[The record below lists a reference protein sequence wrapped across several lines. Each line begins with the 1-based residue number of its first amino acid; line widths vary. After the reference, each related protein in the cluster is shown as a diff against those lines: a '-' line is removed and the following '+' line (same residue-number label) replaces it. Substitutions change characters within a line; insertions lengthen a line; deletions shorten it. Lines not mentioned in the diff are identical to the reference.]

1 MSKWKMVRLTDICD
15 FQGGTQPPKDEWIE
29 EEKDGYIRMLQI
41 RDFTQDRNGK
51 IEYVKNNNI
60 LKQCTKNDILIA
72 RYGASVGKIL
82 TGLAGAYNVAIVR
95 TLPDESKILKIFLKN
110 YLMSNSFQNYIK
122 NVGSRAAQ
130 AGFNKCD
137 LGKLTISL
145 PPLEEQKRIAD
156 ILDKASSLIDLR
168 KQQLEKMDLLIKSK
182 FIDMFGD
189 PVTNHKG
196 WGKGTIRD
204 VVSDVKYGTSAP
216 SVENGKYI
224 YLRMNNI
231 TYDGHLDL
239 SSIKYINVSD
249 NEFEKYVV
257 IKGDILFNRTN
268 SKELVGKTCVFK
280 EDVDMIIA
288 GYIIRVRVNEKVN
301 AEYLSAV
308 LNSKYGKNT
317 LFDMCKAIVG
327 QANINAQELQNI
339 KILIPPIELQND
351 FASFVEQVEKQKVV
365 MQQSLEKMEIN
376 YKALMQEYF

>member
-1 MSKWKMVRLTDICD
+1 MSKWKTVKLGEVCSPKQWKTISTDKLFNKGYPVYGANGIIGYFD
-15 FQGGTQPPKDEWIE
+15 NYNHSIE
-29 EEKDGYIRMLQI
+29 
-41 RDFTQDRNGK
+41 T
-51 IEYVKNNNI
+51 
-60 LKQCTKNDILIA
+60 ILITC
-72 RYGASVGKIL
+72 RGASCGTINICKPFSYINGNAMALDDLDLKMDIKFLSYFLSNRGFADVISGS
-82 TGLAGAYNVAIVR
+82 AQPQIVR
-95 TLPDESKILKIFLKN
+95 STLINIDI
-110 YLMSNSFQNYIK
+110 IK
-122 NVGSRAAQ
+122 
-130 AGFNKCD
+130 
-137 LGKLTISL
+137 

-156 ILDKASSLIDLR
+156 ILDKASNLIELR

-189 PVTNHKG
+189 PVTNPKG
-196 WGKGTIRD
+196 WEKGTIRD

-249 NEFEKYVV
+249 NEVEKYVV
-257 IKGDILFNRTN
+257 RKGDILFNRTN

-280 EDVDMIIA
+280 EDIDMIIA

-339 KILIPPIELQND
+339 KIIIPPIELQNQ
-351 FASFVEQVEKQKVV
+351 FAEFVEKVEKQKAV
-365 MQQSLEKMEIN
+365 MQKSLEKMEMN
-376 YKALMQEYF
+376 HKALMQEYF